1 MENIGPLVAT
11 ALRELGLRGASS
23 GLQEEKERGGIRQR
37 GAFSVSMLQ
46 RKFPSQFSNSQTARS
61 FETVIASEAKQS
73 IVPHKERMDCFASL
87 AMTWNSKHTFAP
99 RGATRPESLIN
110 LSPLGQHCSLDLF
123 PGLAHFKIGFD
134 R

>member
-23 GLQEEKERGGIRQR
+23 GLQDEKER

-73 IVPHKERMDCFASL
+73 IVPRKERMDCFAEPVIGRAL
-87 AMTWNSKHTFAP
+87 ARPFAP
-99 RGATRPESLIN
+99 RGAMRPS
-110 LSPLGQHCSLDLF
+110 
-123 PGLAHFKIGFD
+123 